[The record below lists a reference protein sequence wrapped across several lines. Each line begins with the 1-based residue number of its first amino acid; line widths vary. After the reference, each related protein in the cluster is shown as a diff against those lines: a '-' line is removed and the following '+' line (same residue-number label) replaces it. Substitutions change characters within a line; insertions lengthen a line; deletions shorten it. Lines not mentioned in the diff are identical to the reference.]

1 MLKLNISKAISMRP
15 RKGPRNRGTKKGIS
29 SKGGRGKSECRGS
42 GRPPR
47 TDGISGPE
55 GLSGASCSLGP
66 GPSFPRSRILCSI
79 CCRFMT
85 GRLGDT
91 ISTTQKVNVDNNMA
105 TTTYTTTFCFRK
117 RKGASTRLFNKKRKK
132 NGNTLSHKI
141 KTPFHRITSTLPDK
155 SSKKL
160 LTTGTISTIS
170 HTAM

>member
-42 GRPPR
+42 GRPPPVQTVYPAPKAYR
-47 TDGISGPE
+47 E
-55 GLSGASCSLGP
+55 HHALGP

-117 RKGASTRLFNKKRKK
+117 RKGASTRLFNKKREKEWQ
-132 NGNTLSHKI
+132 HI
-141 KTPFHRITSTLPDK
+141 EP
-155 SSKKL
+155 
-160 LTTGTISTIS
+160 
-170 HTAM
+170 